1 MCKYLSEHWTHNK
14 TAIQVLNGFYVATTT
29 TTDAAQLKQF
39 KLNIKK
45 THTTQ
50 SEQFKFKCNQIDSKQ
65 MLKHCGRK
73 KEKSILPNNNQWIKS
88 EENTKI

>member
-29 TTDAAQLKQF
+29 TTTDAAQLKQF

-45 THTTQ
+45 AHTPHKVNNL
-50 SEQFKFKCNQIDSKQ
+50 SSSAIESIPNKCLNIVGEKKRNQF
-65 MLKHCGRK
+65 
-73 KEKSILPNNNQWIKS
+73 
-88 EENTKI
+88 